1 MHIPK
6 SLIILIFIGISTIS
20 RFYAQV
26 SIVLNVKLDEL
37 SLSGTSQWFISITN
51 SSSKPL
57 NVYLHAYITVPTEG
71 IIADGTSKSFSLKPF
86 ETRIDTKTG
95 AELADSSK
103 IDYDGAYMEWYM
115 RTNELPSRKY
125 SICVEVLETGSG
137 ASLAQTCQEVEPQ
150 KFRPPVNIYPFDRDT
165 INSNN
170 LSFQWLPSQPYNPEF
185 TYSLRVVEVL
195 SIQSPLAAF
204 SSNNFYY
211 SEDFI
216 MLPFLQF
223 PVNARNLEE
232 GQTYA
237 WLVEGKMGNLT
248 LKSEPTLFVVGKP
261 IIPVPKPVTKPKGT
275 YTQYIDL
282 MSASAREIQFA
293 KDDVIPLMI
302 ENNGAPYNLIY
313 CITGSAQNIL
323 VKGKIP
329 VPNGLNK
336 LQISTAELKPGLDEI
351 FYLKL
356 FRAEA
361 DLPEIRFKL
370 INPSTLK

>member
-1 MHIPK
+1 MCISK
-6 SLIILIFIGISTIS
+6 SLIIFILIGISTIS

-57 NVYLHAYITVPTEG
+57 DVYLHAYIKVPDEG

-103 IDYDGAYMEWYM
+103 IDYDEAYMEWYM

-125 SICVEVLETGSG
+125 SICVEVLETGTG

-165 INSNN
+165 IIGST
-170 LSFQWLPSQPYNPEF
+170 LSFQWLPPQPYNPEF
-185 TYSLRVVEVL
+185 TYSIRVVEVL

-204 SSNNFYY
+204 SSNNYY
-211 SEDFI
+211 YTEDFL
-216 MLPFLQF
+216 MTPFLQY
-223 PVNARNLEE
+223 PINARNLEE
-232 GQTYA
+232 GRTYA
-237 WLVEGKMGNLT
+237 WLVEGRMGNMA

-261 IIPVPKPVTKPKGT
+261 IIPVPKPVKKTPVS

-282 MSASAREIQFA
+282 TSATAREIQSV
-293 KDDVIPLMI
+293 KDGVIPLMI
-302 ENNGAPYNLIY
+302 DNNGAPYNLIY
-313 CITGSAQNIL
+313 CITGNAQNIL

-329 VPNGLNK
+329 VTNGLNK
-336 LQISTAELKPGLDEI
+336 LLISTSDLKPDMEETY
-351 FYLKL
+351 YLKL

-370 INPSTLK
+370 LNSSTLK